1 MNQLSEPNIDN
12 EDVFIAVTKSK
23 KFQNAHCEK
32 CNESTPNCETCTYG
46 NRGKML
52 ALKERV
58 FERYNF
64 YTQNKNNLNA
74 IRPVNIIGE
83 DEKKLLENS
92 YQNSSIFKKVKQ
104 QLFENI
110 PAGRTGMCP
119 FCMISEPTTF
129 DHYFSE
135 SEYPEYI
142 IFAPNLVPCCS
153 QCNSIKGNRLF
164 SENQRARKIIHFYYD
179 SLPQIQYLKAVF
191 KVDNKIPKVSFS
203 LEFENESEIATII
216 ANHFDTLHLFERYK
230 KQSNDIVST
239 ECEIIKDQLKSGGTV
254 EECAEILKIRANVF
268 QKVNGL
274 NYWKT
279 CIYMA
284 MSESQEQLAKLI

>member
-1 MNQLSEPNIDN
+1 
-12 EDVFIAVTKSK
+12 
-23 KFQNAHCEK
+23 
-32 CNESTPNCETCTYG
+32 
-46 NRGKML
+46 ML

-74 IRPVNIIGE
+74 IRPVNVIGE

-104 QLFENI
+104 QLLENI

-191 KVDNKIPKVSFS
+191 KVDNKIPQVSFS
-203 LEFENESEIATII
+203 LKFEHESEITTII
-216 ANHFDTLHLFERYK
+216 ANHFDTLHLLERYK
-230 KQSNDIVST
+230 KQSNDVVST
-239 ECEIIKDQLKSGGTV
+239 ECEIIKEQLKSGGTV
-254 EECAEILKIRANVF
+254 EECAEILKIRANAF
-268 QKVNGL
+268 QKVNGS

>member
-1 MNQLSEPNIDN
+1 MNQLSEPNINN
-12 EDVFIAVTKSK
+12 EDVFIAVAKSK

-64 YTQNKNNLNA
+64 YTQNKNNLNV
-74 IRPVNIIGE
+74 IKPVNIMGE
-83 DEKKLLENS
+83 DEKDLLKKSYRNS
-92 YQNSSIFKKVKQ
+92 NMFQKVKR
-104 QLFENI
+104 QLYENI
-110 PAGRTGMCP
+110 PEGRTGICP

-164 SENQRARKIIHFYYD
+164 SENQGERKIIHFYYD
-179 SLPQIQYLKAVF
+179 SLPQMQYLKAVF
-191 KVDNKIPKVSFS
+191 KVDNKIPQVSFS
-203 LEFENESEIATII
+203 LEFENESEITDII
-216 ANHFDTLHLFERYK
+216 ANHFDTLHLLERYK
-230 KQSNDIVST
+230 KQSNDLIST
-239 ECEIIKDQLKSGGTV
+239 ECEIIRNELKSGEAV
-254 EECAEILKIRANVF
+254 EECAKMLKTRADVF
-268 QKVNGL
+268 QKVNGS

>member
-1 MNQLSEPNIDN
+1 MNQLSEPNINN
-12 EDVFIAVTKSK
+12 EDVFIAVAKSK

-153 QCNSIKGNRLF
+153 HCNSIKGNRLF

-191 KVDNKIPKVSFS
+191 KVDNKIPQVSFS
-203 LEFENESEIATII
+203 LAFENESEIATVI
-216 ANHFDTLHLFERYK
+216 ANHFDTLHLLERYK
-230 KQSNDIVST
+230 KQSNDVVST
-239 ECEIIKDQLKSGGTV
+239 ECEIIKDQLKSGGNV
-254 EECAEILKIRANVF
+254 EECAKILKIRANGL
-268 QKVNGL
+268 QKVNGS

-284 MSESQEQLAKLI
+284 MSESKEQLAKLI

>member
-1 MNQLSEPNIDN
+1 MNQLSEPNINN
-12 EDVFIAVTKSK
+12 EDVFIAVAKSK

-153 QCNSIKGNRLF
+153 HCNSIKGNRLF

-191 KVDNKIPKVSFS
+191 KVDNKIPQVSFS
-203 LEFENESEIATII
+203 VAFENESEIATVI
-216 ANHFDTLHLFERYK
+216 ANHFDTLHLLERYK
-230 KQSNDIVST
+230 KQSNDVVST
-239 ECEIIKDQLKSGGTV
+239 ECEIIKDQLKSGGNV
-254 EECAEILKIRANVF
+254 EECAKILKIRANGL
-268 QKVNGL
+268 QKVNGS

-284 MSESQEQLAKLI
+284 MSESKEQLAKLI

>member
-1 MNQLSEPNIDN
+1 MNQLSEQNINN
-12 EDVFIAVTKSK
+12 EGVFIAVAKSK

-74 IRPVNIIGE
+74 IRPVNVIGE

-104 QLFENI
+104 QLLENI

-179 SLPQIQYLKAVF
+179 NLPQIQYLKAVF
-191 KVDNKIPKVSFS
+191 KVDNKIPHVSFS
-203 LEFENESEIATII
+203 LKFEHESETTAII
-216 ANHFDTLHLFERYK
+216 ANHFDTLHL
-230 KQSNDIVST
+230 
-239 ECEIIKDQLKSGGTV
+239 LK
-254 EECAEILKIRANVF
+254 R
-268 QKVNGL
+268 
-274 NYWKT
+274 
-279 CIYMA
+279 
-284 MSESQEQLAKLI
+284 

>member
-1 MNQLSEPNIDN
+1 MNQLSEPNINN
-12 EDVFIAVTKSK
+12 EDVFIAVAKSK

-32 CNESTPNCETCTYG
+32 CNESTPNCEMCTYG

-153 QCNSIKGNRLF
+153 HCNSIKGNRLF

-191 KVDNKIPKVSFS
+191 KVDNKIPQVSFS
-203 LEFENESEIATII
+203 LAFENESEIATVI
-216 ANHFDTLHLFERYK
+216 ANHFDTLHLLERYK
-230 KQSNDIVST
+230 KQSNDVVST
-239 ECEIIKDQLKSGGTV
+239 ECEIIKDQLKSGGNV
-254 EECAEILKIRANVF
+254 EECAKILKIRANGL
-268 QKVNGL
+268 QKVNGS

-284 MSESQEQLAKLI
+284 MSESKEQLAKLI

>member
-1 MNQLSEPNIDN
+1 MNQLSEPNINN
-12 EDVFIAVTKSK
+12 EDVFIAVAKSK

-74 IRPVNIIGE
+74 ISPVNVIGE

-104 QLFENI
+104 QLLENI

-191 KVDNKIPKVSFS
+191 KVDNKIPQVSFS
-203 LEFENESEIATII
+203 LKFEHESEITTII
-216 ANHFDTLHLFERYK
+216 VNHFDTLHLLERYK
-230 KQSNDIVST
+230 KQSNDVVST
-239 ECEIIKDQLKSGGTV
+239 ECEIIKEQLKSGGTV

-268 QKVNGL
+268 QKVNGS

>member
-1 MNQLSEPNIDN
+1 MNQLSEPNINN
-12 EDVFIAVTKSK
+12 EGVFIAVAKSK

-46 NRGKML
+46 NRRKML

-58 FERYNF
+58 FERCNF

-74 IRPVNIIGE
+74 IRPVNVIGE

-104 QLFENI
+104 PLLENI
-110 PAGRTGMCP
+110 PAGRTGRCP
-119 FCMISEPTTF
+119 ICMISEPTTF

-191 KVDNKIPKVSFS
+191 KVDNKIPQVSFS
-203 LEFENESEIATII
+203 LKFEHESETTAII
-216 ANHFDTLHLFERYK
+216 ANHFDILHLLKRYK
-230 KQSNDIVST
+230 KQSNDVVST
-239 ECEIIKDQLKSGGTV
+239 ECEIIKEQLKSGGTV

-268 QKVNGL
+268 QKVNGS